1 MNNGN
6 IHDVIRQFIID
17 EFIYSPHLITKL
29 QDETALQDEN
39 ILDSLGVHTLI
50 LFLEEHFRITVLDED
65 VTRDNFGTIKGIVAY
80 IERKTA

>member
-6 IHDVIRQFIID
+6 IHDVVRQFIID
-17 EFIYSPHLITKL
+17 EFVYNPHLIIKL

-50 LFLEEHFRITVLDED
+50 LFLEEHFNITVLDED

-80 IERKTA
+80 LEQKTA